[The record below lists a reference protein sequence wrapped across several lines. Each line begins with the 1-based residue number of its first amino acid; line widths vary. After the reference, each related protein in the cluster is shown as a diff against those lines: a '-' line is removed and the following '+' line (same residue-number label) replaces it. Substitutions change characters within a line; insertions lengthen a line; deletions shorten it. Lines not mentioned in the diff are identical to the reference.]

1 MCRVGELNVL
11 YNHND
16 VSAHCQLA
24 SNDSGGGSAKTVVSI
39 SVTDFCNAAR
49 YKKKMLVA
57 TIIDSVIVIVIVIV
71 TVIVTF

>member
-16 VSAHCQLA
+16 VSALVLA
-24 SNDSGGGSAKTVVSI
+24 SNDSGGGSAETVMSI

-49 YKKKMLVA
+49 YKTKMLVA

-71 TVIVTF
+71 IATF